1 MSVPVSPKRTAL
13 LAAAHERILVLDGA
27 MGTMIQGLEY
37 DEAAFRGERFK
48 DFHRDLRG
56 NNDLL
61 ILTQPK
67 AIEDIHAEYLRAGA
81 DIVATNT
88 FSSTSIAQAD
98 YDLSSFAYELNLEGA
113 KLARAAAERVTEE
126 DGKPR
131 FVAGA
136 IGPTNRTASISPDV
150 SNPGFRAVSFDD
162 LRAAY
167 GEQIKGL
174 LDGGAD
180 LLLVETIFDTL
191 NAKAA
196 LYAIAEITEERGVDV
211 PVMISGTITDKSG
224 RLLSG
229 QLPEAFWNS
238 VRHARPIT
246 VGFNCA
252 LGAEDLRAHIADIG
266 RVADT
271 LVCAYP
277 NAGLPNEFGQYDET
291 PEFMARLIG
300 EFAQAGLVNIVGGCC
315 GTTPDHIAAIAAAV
329 APHKPRTVPVIEQR
343 LRLSGLEPFELTPA
357 IPFVNIGERTNVT
370 GSARFRK
377 LITAGDYS
385 AALQVARDQVENGA
399 QIIDVNMD
407 EGLLDSEAA
416 MVTFLHLVAAEP
428 DIARVPVM
436 IDSSK
441 FAVIEAGLKCV
452 QGKPVVNSISM
463 KEGVEK
469 FIHEARIARRHGAA
483 VMVMAFDE
491 AGQADTFARK
501 TEICKRA
508 YDILVNQ
515 LGFPPEDIIFDP
527 NIFAIA
533 TGLEEHNNYGV
544 DFIEATR
551 WIRKNLPHAHISGGV
566 SNLSFSFRGNEPV
579 REAMHSVFLYH
590 AIHAGMDMGIV
601 NAGQMIVYDDID
613 PELRQTCEDVILNR
627 DPGASERL
635 LALAEKFRGK
645 EKQSREQDLAWREW
659 PVDKRLSH
667 ALVHGITEYIDVDTE
682 DARKVATRPLDVIEG
697 PLMAGMNIVGDLF
710 GDGKMFL
717 PQVVKSARV
726 MKQAVA
732 YLMPFMEEEKARNLA
747 NGIASDGRNSA
758 GKIVLATVKGDVH
771 DIGKNIVGIVLQCNN
786 YEVIDLGVMVP
797 AVKIIETAKA
807 EGADI
812 IGLSGLITPSLD
824 EMSFMAGELER
835 QGLTVPLLIGGA
847 TTSRVHTAVKIDP
860 TYRNGPVVHVNDA
873 SRAVGVASS
882 LLSPERRDAY
892 AAEVRADYAKIS
904 AAHFRAQA
912 DKKRL
917 KLAAAR
923 ANAVAIDFAATPP
936 KRPAFF
942 GFKSFRDY
950 DLAELIEY
958 IDWTPFFQTWELTG
972 RFPAILD
979 DLKVGEVARSLYD
992 DARKMLDL
1000 IVNENWFKAQ
1010 ATIGFWPANAEGDDI
1025 AVYSDDTLTTKIA
1038 TLHTLRQQLEK
1049 REGRF
1054 NAALSDFIAPPT
1066 SGVPDYIGAFVVT
1079 AGIGEDVVA
1088 DRFRNA
1094 NDDYSSIICK
1104 ALADRLAE
1112 AFAERMHARV
1122 RREFWAYAPDEAL
1135 SPQDLILEKYQGIRP
1150 APGYPAQ
1157 PDHTEKATLFALLD
1171 AENNAGVKLTE
1182 SYAMWP
1188 GSSVSGLYF
1197 SHPQS
1202 FYFGVGKIE
1211 RDQVEDYAARKGWS
1225 VTEAERWLGPVL
1237 NYIPAQDRSAQDRR
1251 VKEAMAKPAPATAAA
1266 ANDAA
1271 PANDIDSSE
1280 LAAHP
1285 PGCNCAVHLAYRK
1298 KAARA
1303 G

>member
-1 MSVPVSPKRTAL
+1 MTVSTSPKRTAL
-13 LAAAHERILVLDGA
+13 LNAARERILVLDGA
-27 MGTMIQGLEY
+27 MGTMIQNLQF

-48 DFHRDLRG
+48 TFHRDLRG

-61 ILTQPK
+61 ILTQPQ
-67 AIEDIHAEYLRAGA
+67 AIEDIHAAYLRAGA

-88 FSSTSIAQAD
+88 FSTTSIAQAD
-98 YDLSSFAYELNLEGA
+98 YDLADIVYEMAREGA
-113 KLARAAAERVTEE
+113 RLAGNAARRVEAE

-150 SNPGFRAVSFDD
+150 SNPGYRAVTFDD
-162 LRAAY
+162 LRKSY
-167 GEQIKGL
+167 GEQINGM
-174 LDGGAD
+174 LDGGVD

-196 LYAIAEITEERGVDV
+196 LYAIAEITEERGIDM
-211 PVMISGTITDKSG
+211 PVMVSGTITDKSG

-229 QLPEAFWNS
+229 QLPEAFWHS
-238 VRHARPIT
+238 VQHAKPIT
-246 VGFNCA
+246 IGFNCA

-291 PEFMARLIG
+291 PEYMARLVG
-300 EFAQAGLVNIVGGCC
+300 EFARDGLVNIVGGCC

-329 APHKPRTVPVIEQR
+329 APHKPRIVPEIEPR
-343 LRLSGLEPFELTPA
+343 LRLSGLEPFILTDA
-357 IPFVNIGERTNVT
+357 IPFVNVGERTNVT

-377 LITAGDYS
+377 LVTAGDYT

-416 MVTFLHLVAAEP
+416 MVTFLNLVAAEP

-436 IDSSK
+436 VDSSK
-441 FAVIEAGLKCV
+441 FSVIEAGLKCV

-463 KEGVEK
+463 KEGEDK
-469 FIHEARIARRHGAA
+469 FIHEAKIARRHGAA
-483 VMVMAFDE
+483 VVVMAFDE
-491 AGQADTFARK
+491 VGQADTFARK

-508 YDILVNQ
+508 YDILVNRV
-515 LGFPPEDIIFDP
+515 GFPPEDIIFDP

-533 TGLEEHNNYGV
+533 TGIEEHNNYGV

-551 WIRKNLPHAHISGGV
+551 WIRKNLPGAHISGGV

-590 AIHAGMDMGIV
+590 AIKAGMDMGIV

-613 PELRQTCEDVILNR
+613 PELRQVCEDVILNR

-635 LALAEKFRGK
+635 LALAERFRGNKTQTK
-645 EKQSREQDLAWREW
+645 EADLAWREW
-659 PVDKRLSH
+659 PVAKRLSH
-667 ALVHGITEYIDVDTE
+667 SLVHGITEFIEQDTE
-682 DARKVATRPLDVIEG
+682 EARKASKRPLDVIEG
-697 PLMAGMNIVGDLF
+697 PLMAGMNVVGDLF

-732 YLMPFMEEEKARNLA
+732 WLMPFMEEEKARNLA
-747 NGIASDGRNSA
+747 NGIGTEGSSSA

-797 AVKIIETAKA
+797 AAKIVETVKA
-807 EGADI
+807 EKADI
-812 IGLSGLITPSLD
+812 VGLSGLITPSLD
-824 EMSFMAGELER
+824 EMAFFAAELQRE
-835 QGLTVPLLIGGA
+835 GLKLPLLIGGA

-860 TYRNGPVVHVNDA
+860 SYRAGPVVHVNDA
-873 SRAVGVASS
+873 SRAVGVASA
-882 LLSPERRDAY
+882 LLSPERREAY
-892 AAEVRADYAKIS
+892 AAEVRAEYAKIS
-904 AAHFRAQA
+904 DAHMRAQA

-917 KLAAAR
+917 KLATAR
-923 ANAVAIDFAATPP
+923 ANRVPVDFAANKPVKPTFLGT
-936 KRPAFF
+936 R
-942 GFKSFRDY
+942 SFDDY
-950 DLAELIEY
+950 DLAELVPY
-958 IDWTPFFQTWELTG
+958 IDWTPFFQTWELAG
-972 RFPAILD
+972 RFPAILND
-979 DLKVGEVARSLYD
+979 AKVGEVARALYD

-1000 IVNENWFKAQ
+1000 IVKEKWFRAR
-1010 ATIGFWPANAEGDDI
+1010 ATVGFWPANAQGDDI
-1025 AVYSDDTLTTKIA
+1025 VLYADESRTRTIA

-1054 NAALSDFIAPPT
+1054 NAALSDFVAPAGT
-1066 SGVPDYIGAFVVT
+1066 GVPDYVGGFVVT

-1088 DRFRNA
+1088 DRFKMA
-1094 NDDYSSIICK
+1094 NDDYSSILCK

-1122 RREFWAYAPDEAL
+1122 RREFWAYAPDETL
-1135 SPQDLILEKYQGIRP
+1135 STDELILEKYQGIRP

-1157 PDHTEKATLFALLD
+1157 PDHTEKATLFELLD
-1171 AENNAGVKLTE
+1171 AENTAGVKLTE
-1182 SYAMWP
+1182 SFAMWP
-1188 GSSVSGLYF
+1188 GSSVSGLYLANPE
-1197 SHPQS
+1197 SY
-1202 FYFGVGKIE
+1202 YFGVGKIE
-1211 RDQVEDYAARKGWS
+1211 RDQVEDYAARKGMS
-1225 VTEAERWLGPVL
+1225 VAETERWLAPIL
-1237 NYIPAQDRSAQDRR
+1237 NYIPAREGTADKA
-1251 VKEAMAKPAPATAAA
+1251 AFAAT
-1266 ANDAA
+1266 
-1271 PANDIDSSE
+1271 PANDETSKE
-1280 LAAHP
+1280 LASHP
-1285 PGCNCAVHLAYRK
+1285 PGCTCAVHLVWQK
-1298 KAARA
+1298 KRA
-1303 G
+1303 GAG